1 MTTATATA
9 TATATVTAPVQSAME
24 TRQWMAVIV
33 FPVYDPEFGRVVH
46 EDYAFGPYP
55 VLVGPG
61 EPYRA
66 EAMARMNLPEGHELQ
81 RWYPAADPADFCE
94 F

>member
-1 MTTATATA
+1 
-9 TATATVTAPVQSAME
+9 ME

-33 FPVYDPEFGRVVH
+33 FPVYDREFGRLVH
-46 EDYAFGPYP
+46 EDYSFGPYP

-81 RWYPAADPADFCE
+81 RWYPQADPGEFCE